1 MKVKLITE
9 NDEAVSAVI
18 SCNPEELLIINKAL
32 SRAYAD
38 ESFGERSRNIAKQ
51 MGEDCNHFEQVE
63 VAEQTEPQTFDKPT
77 KCLGCL
83 YSELD
88 KVFHPCASCVDFSK
102 YVGEVAVRTSH
113 RRKG

>member
-51 MGEDCNHFEQVE
+51 MGEDCKHFEQ
-63 VAEQTEPQTFDKPT
+63 AECPWDDLFVINVNDY
-77 KCLGCL
+77 C
-83 YSELD
+83 
-88 KVFHPCASCVDFSK
+88 SK
-102 YVGEVAVRTSH
+102 GQRKEDGE
-113 RRKG
+113 